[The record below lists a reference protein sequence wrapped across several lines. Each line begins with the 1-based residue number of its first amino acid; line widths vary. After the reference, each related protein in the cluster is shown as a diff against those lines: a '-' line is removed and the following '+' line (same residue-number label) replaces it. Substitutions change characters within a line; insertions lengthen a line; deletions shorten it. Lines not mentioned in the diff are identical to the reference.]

1 VAVAAALR
9 PEGRIAM
16 PRLLTALLLTGLA
29 MAPAPAMAQAT
40 SSAEPFAVGTF
51 GFDGREGLGLV
62 LRQSLVVE
70 LDAANNNLQMEP
82 GVARMAM
89 PEDMLQLIGLYE
101 YGLKHRLYEIVN
113 HLVGSKQLEAR
124 RPGFVHDVKSVQI
137 LAPIRY
143 PKKIL
148 NAAGNFYTHTCEG
161 CTPEQQAENDKKIRA
176 NRGVPYLFLKPGEGA
191 VIGSGQA
198 VVIPPGRDRIDW
210 EIEFGTVIG
219 RPARY
224 VSATRAQ
231 DYVFGYTVTIDMSDR
246 GGRPGTRSSD
256 WFVGKGHETFA
267 PMGPWIVPKEFYGD
281 PMKRLHQQLSI
292 DGVKVQEAK
301 AGDMIHNI
309 WELIEYGS
317 SIITLFPGD
326 VINSGTTGGTSSG
339 AFKRGT
345 RAGYLK
351 PGETIEATIEGIG
364 TLRHPVVAGKPLPTD
379 LTGSQLPAVG
389 TYRPAGSPPPPPQR

>member
-1 VAVAAALR
+1 MRCIL
-9 PEGRIAM
+9 M
-16 PRLLTALLLTGLA
+16 FLFSTALALTPTLA
-29 MAPAPAMAQAT
+29 SAQAMK
-40 SSAEPFAVGTF
+40 SAEPFAVGTF
-51 GFDGREGLGLV
+51 SVDGRETVGLV
-62 LRQSLVVE
+62 LRQQLVVE
-70 LDAANNNLQMEP
+70 LDAANTFLQMDPHYTE
-82 GVARMAM
+82 M
-89 PEDMLQLIGLYE
+89 PMPKDMLQLIGMYE

-113 HLVGSKQLEAR
+113 HLVQKKALEGQQ
-124 RPGFVHDVKSVQI
+124 RPVFVHDVKSVDT

-143 PKKIL
+143 PGKIL

-161 CTPEQQAENDKKIRA
+161 CTPQQQAENDKKIRA
-176 NRGVPYLFLKPGEGA
+176 NRGIPYLFLKPSEGA
-191 VIGSGQA
+191 VIGNNDDI
-198 VVIPPGRDRIDW
+198 VIPAGRDRIDW

-224 VSATRAQ
+224 VSANEAEN
-231 DYVFGYTVTIDMSDR
+231 YVFGYTVTIDISDR
-246 GGRPGTRSSD
+246 GGRPGERTSD

-345 RAGYLK
+345 REGYLK
-351 PGETIEATIEGIG
+351 PGEKIEAHIEGIG
-364 TLRHPVVAGKPLPTD
+364 TLTHTTVAGEPLPTD

-389 TYRPAGSPPPPPQR
+389 TYRPAGSRPPQ

>member
-1 VAVAAALR
+1 MRMLLTTLVLVAQVTAPAAAS
-9 PEGRIAM
+9 
-16 PRLLTALLLTGLA
+16 
-29 MAPAPAMAQAT
+29 AQAT
-40 SSAEPFAVGTF
+40 SSVEPFAVGTF
-51 GFDGREGLGLV
+51 AFNGREGIGLV
-62 LRQSLVVE
+62 LRNQLVVE
-70 LDAANNNLQMEP
+70 LAAANDSLELEP
-82 GVARMAM
+82 GVVRMAM
-89 PEDMLQLIGLYE
+89 PADMRQLIGLYE
-101 YGLKHRLYEIVN
+101 YGLKNRLYEIVN
-113 HLVGSKQLEAR
+113 HLVGTKQLEGQ
-124 RPGFVHDVKSVQI
+124 RPGFIHQVNAVRT

-143 PKKIL
+143 PGKIL

-161 CTPEQQAENDKKIRA
+161 CTPQQQAENDKKIRA
-176 NRGVPYLFLKPGEGA
+176 NRGVPYLFLKPAEGA
-191 VIGSGQA
+191 VIGNGHEI
-198 VVIPPGRDRIDW
+198 VIPPGRDRIDW

-219 RPARY
+219 KPARY
-224 VSATRAQ
+224 VSANRAQ
-231 DYVFGYTVTIDMSDR
+231 EYVFGYTVTIDISDR

-345 RAGYLK
+345 REGYLK

-389 TYRPAGSPPPPPQR
+389 TYRPAGSPPPPQQQQQR

>member
-1 VAVAAALR
+1 MRMA
-9 PEGRIAM
+9 
-16 PRLLTALLLTGLA
+16 TALLITGLA
-29 MAPAPAMAQAT
+29 LAPATASAQAT

-51 GFDGREGLGLV
+51 AFNGREGLGLV
-62 LRQSLVVE
+62 LRQQLVVE
-70 LDAANNNLQMEP
+70 LVAANDNLQLEP

-89 PEDMLQLIGLYE
+89 PDDMRQLIGLYE
-101 YGLKHRLYEIVN
+101 YGLKNRIYEIVN
-113 HLVGSKQLEAR
+113 HLVATKALDGQ
-124 RPGFVHDVKSVQI
+124 RPGFVHQVSAVRT

-143 PKKIL
+143 PGKIL

-161 CTPEQQAENDKKIRA
+161 CTPQQQAENDKKIRA
-176 NRGVPYLFLKPGEGA
+176 NRGVPYLFLKPSEGA
-191 VIGSGQA
+191 VIGNGHEI
-198 VVIPPGRDRIDW
+198 VIPPGRDRVDW

-219 RPARY
+219 KPARY
-224 VSATRAQ
+224 VSANRAQ
-231 DYVFGYTVTIDMSDR
+231 EYVFGYTVTIDMSDR

-317 SIITLFPGD
+317 SIITLYPGD

-345 RAGYLK
+345 RSGYLK

-364 TLRHPVVAGKPLPTD
+364 TLRHPIVAGKPLPTD

-389 TYRPAGSPPPPPQR
+389 TYRPAGSPPPPQ

>member
-1 VAVAAALR
+1 MRWIQISIVTV
-9 PEGRIAM
+9 
-16 PRLLTALLLTGLA
+16 GLA
-29 MAPAPAMAQAT
+29 TIPTFTAAQAT

-51 GFDGREGLGLV
+51 VFDGREGLGLV
-62 LRQSLVVE
+62 LRQQFVAE
-70 LDAANNNLQMEP
+70 LEAANDNLQIEP
-82 GVARMAM
+82 GVVKMAM

-113 HLVGSKQLEAR
+113 HLISTKQLEAQ
-124 RPGFVHDVKSVQI
+124 RPGFIHEVKNVRT

-143 PKKIL
+143 PGKIL

-161 CTPEQQAENDKKIRA
+161 CTPEQQAENDRKIRA
-176 NRGVPYLFLKPGEGA
+176 NRGVPYLFLKPGRGA
-191 VIGSGQA
+191 VIGNNHPIE
-198 VVIPPGRDRIDW
+198 IPPGRDRIDW

-219 RPARY
+219 KPARY
-224 VSATRAQ
+224 VSAKRAQ
-231 DYVFGYTVTIDMSDR
+231 DYVFGYTVTIDISDR
-246 GGRPGTRSSD
+246 GGRPGSRTSD

-281 PMKRLHQQLSI
+281 PMQKLHQQLSI

-317 SIITLFPGD
+317 SIITLHPGD

-345 RAGYLK
+345 REGYLK

-364 TLRHPVVAGKPLPTD
+364 TLRHGVVAAPPLPTD
-379 LTGSQLPAVG
+379 LTGAQLPAVG
-389 TYRPAGSPPPPPQR
+389 TYKPAGSQQQRQ

>member
-1 VAVAAALR
+1 MRCIL
-9 PEGRIAM
+9 IT
-16 PRLLTALLLTGLA
+16 LLGTALALTPALA
-29 MAPAPAMAQAT
+29 SAQAMK
-40 SSAEPFAVGTF
+40 SAEPFAVGTF
-51 GFDGREGLGLV
+51 AVDGRETVGLV
-62 LRQSLVVE
+62 LRQQLVVE
-70 LDAANNNLQMEP
+70 LDAANTFLQMDPHYTE
-82 GVARMAM
+82 M
-89 PEDMLQLIGLYE
+89 PMPKDMLQLIGMYE

-113 HLVGSKQLEAR
+113 HLVQKKALEGQQ
-124 RPGFVHDVKSVQI
+124 RPVFIHDVKSVDT

-143 PKKIL
+143 PGKIL

-161 CTPEQQAENDKKIRA
+161 CTPQQQAENDKKIRA
-176 NRGVPYLFLKPGEGA
+176 NRGIPYLFLKPSEGA
-191 VIGSGQA
+191 VIGNNDDI
-198 VVIPPGRDRIDW
+198 VIPAGRDRIDW

-224 VSATRAQ
+224 VSAKEAEN
-231 DYVFGYTVTIDMSDR
+231 YVFGYTVTIDISDR
-246 GGRPGTRSSD
+246 GGRPGERTSD

-281 PMKRLHQQLSI
+281 PMKRLHQSLTI

-345 RAGYLK
+345 REGYLK
-351 PGETIEATIEGIG
+351 PGETIEGHIEGIG
-364 TLRHPVVAGKPLPTD
+364 TLTHTTVAGEPLPND

-389 TYRPAGSPPPPPQR
+389 TYRPAGSRPPQ

>member
-1 VAVAAALR
+1 MR
-9 PEGRIAM
+9 T
-16 PRLLTALLLTGLA
+16 LLSASLFTALTIV
-29 MAPAPAMAQAT
+29 PATALAQAT
-40 SSAEPFAVGTF
+40 ASAEPFAVGTF
-51 GFDGREGLGLV
+51 AFDGREGLGLV
-62 LRQSLVVE
+62 LRQQLVVE
-70 LDAANNNLQMEP
+70 LEAANHDLQLEP
-82 GVARMAM
+82 GVARMPM
-89 PEDMLQLIGLYE
+89 PEDMRQLIGLYE
-101 YGLKHRLYEIVN
+101 YGLKNRIYEIVN
-113 HLVGSKQLEAR
+113 HLVAAKRLEGQ
-124 RPGFVHDVKSVQI
+124 RPRFVHDVKSI
-137 LAPIRY
+137 RTLAPIRY
-143 PKKIL
+143 PGKIL

-161 CTPEQQAENDKKIRA
+161 CTPQQQAENDKKIRA
-176 NRGVPYLFLKPGEGA
+176 NRGVPYLFLKPSEGA
-191 VIGSGQA
+191 VIGNGHEI
-198 VVIPPGRDRIDW
+198 VLPPGRDRIDW

-219 RPARY
+219 KPARY
-224 VSATRAQ
+224 VSANRAQ
-231 DYVFGYTVTIDMSDR
+231 EYVFGYTVTIDMSDR
-246 GGRPGTRSSD
+246 GGRPGNRSSD

-345 RAGYLK
+345 RTGYLK
-351 PGETIEATIEGIG
+351 AGETIEATIEGIG
-364 TLRHPVVAGKPLPTD
+364 TLRHPIVAGKPLPTD

-389 TYRPAGSPPPPPQR
+389 TYRPAGSPPPPPPQ

>member
-1 VAVAAALR
+1 MR
-9 PEGRIAM
+9 CIAITFFST
-16 PRLLTALLLTGLA
+16 LVALLPAHAFGQA
-29 MAPAPAMAQAT
+29 MK
-40 SSAEPFAVGTF
+40 SAEPFAVGTF
-51 GFDGREGLGLV
+51 AVDGQETLGLV
-62 LRQSLVVE
+62 LRQQLVVE

-82 GVARMAM
+82 GVPKMPM

-101 YGLKHRLYEIVN
+101 YGLKYRLYEIVN
-113 HLVGSKQLEAR
+113 HLVESKQLEGQQ
-124 RPGFVHDVKSVQI
+124 RPGFIHDVKTI
-137 LAPIRY
+137 RTLAPIRY
-143 PKKIL
+143 PGKIL

-161 CTPEQQAENDKKIRA
+161 CTPEQQAANDKKIRA
-176 NRGVPYLFLKPGEGA
+176 NRGIPYLFLKPGEGA
-191 VIGSGQA
+191 VIGDNEEI
-198 VVIPPGRDRIDW
+198 VIPPGRDRIDW

-219 RPARY
+219 KPARY
-224 VSATRAQ
+224 VSAKRAQ

-246 GGRPGTRSSD
+246 GGRPGSRTSD

-281 PMKRLHQQLSI
+281 PMQRLHQSLTI

-345 RAGYLK
+345 REGYLK
-351 PGETIEATIEGIG
+351 PGETIEAHIEGIG
-364 TLRHPVVAGKPLPTD
+364 TLTHPVVAGKPLPTD
-379 LTGSQLPAVG
+379 LTGAQLPAVG
-389 TYRPAGSPPPPPQR
+389 TYKPAGSQQEPR